1 MAIVIHTLIVLYF
14 ILIIKI
20 SEYPDLTINFMTKK
34 TYNSVLL
41 EENKQLRKEV
51 ETLKKQLR
59 KKLQNNDTRT
69 TN

>member
-51 ETLKKQLR
+51 EALKKQLR